1 MNRKQYIIEQVKKA
15 EKPESTSDYIDRLQ
29 GYADFVGLIPG
40 VGDVVDLASAG
51 VDVLQGQYG
60 DAAFRGAAAL
70 PLVGSAIGI
79 GGKAKKALGL
89 ASIAAPAA
97 GGVMRALQPDDAT
110 DNTAEDDGRAEV
122 QKAVKQKTAQL
133 DQKPEKPE
141 EAESDEEESKFD
153 VSSMYNTRLISH
165 APLQQFRSLQTNSF
179 QQELDNTTDMLTES
193 IVRRGAE
200 ALTNLMKK
208 ITGRGGKKAGKETAE
223 ETAEETAKRLAREK
237 AEEAAEKAAKAAKP
251 RPVTTALKYGTG
263 AGLPA
268 LGLLSAGIAAPALLG
283 GMFGAGGED
292 AGGQPLVPGSGQQ
305 GAGEDSGMGAIGS
318 VVDRLTSAYGYI
330 PGFNP
335 AGLAIQ
341 TLGKRVGAV

>member
-1 MNRKQYIIEQVKKA
+1 MNRKQYITEQVKKA

-29 GYADFVGLIPG
+29 GYADFAGLIPG
-40 VGDVVDLASAG
+40 VGDVLDIGSAL
-51 VDVLQGQYG
+51 VDVAQGQYG

-70 PLVGSAIGI
+70 PLVGSAIGA
-79 GGKAKKALGL
+79 GKGVKRALGL

-97 GGVMRALQPDDAT
+97 GGVMRALQPDDA
-110 DNTAEDDGRAEV
+110 AGDGGREEV
-122 QKAVKQKTAQL
+122 QKAVKQNTAQL
-133 DQKPEKPE
+133 DQKAEKPE
-141 EAESDEEESKFD
+141 EAESDEDQSKFD
-153 VSSMYNTRLISH
+153 VSSMFNTRLISH

-200 ALTNLMKK
+200 AITDLMKK
-208 ITGRGGKKAGKETAE
+208 ITGKGGKKASSETAE
-223 ETAEETAKRLAREK
+223 EAAERAAR
-237 AEEAAEKAAKAAKP
+237 EAAEKAAKAAKP
-251 RPVTTALKYGTG
+251 KPVRTALKYGTG
-263 AGLPA
+263 AGLGS
-268 LGLLSAGIAAPALLG
+268 LGLLAAGIGAPALLG

-305 GAGEDSGMGAIGS
+305 GGEASGMGAIGS

>member
-70 PLVGSAIGI
+70 PLVGSAIGV

-89 ASIAAPAA
+89 ASIAAPAV
-97 GGVMRALQPDDAT
+97 GGVMRALQPDDAAG
-110 DNTAEDDGRAEV
+110 DGGRAEV
-122 QKAVKQKTAQL
+122 QKAVKQNTAQL

-153 VSSMYNTRLISH
+153 VSSMFNTRLISH

-208 ITGRGGKKAGKETAE
+208 ITGRGGKKAGKKAGTETAE
-223 ETAEETAKRLAREK
+223 EAAERAAR
-237 AEEAAEKAAKAAKP
+237 EAAEKAAKAAKP

-292 AGGQPLVPGSGQQ
+292 VGGQPLVPGSGQR

>member
-1 MNRKQYIIEQVKKA
+1 MNRKQYILEQVKKA
-15 EKPESTSDYIDRLQ
+15 EKPESPSDYIDRLQ

-40 VGDVVDLASAG
+40 IGDVVDIGSAL
-51 VDVLQGQYG
+51 VDVAQGQYG

-70 PLVGSAIGI
+70 PIVGSAIGL

-97 GGVMRALQPDDAT
+97 GGVMRALQPDD
-110 DNTAEDDGRAEV
+110 TAGDGGRAEV

-165 APLQQFRSLQTNSF
+165 APLQQFRSLQVASF
-179 QQELDNTTDMLTES
+179 QHSLDNTTDVLTES
-193 IVRRGAE
+193 IIKRGAE
-200 ALTNLMKK
+200 YATDLIKKLTGK
-208 ITGRGGKKAGKETAE
+208 GGKKAGE
-223 ETAEETAKRLAREK
+223 EGS
-237 AEEAAEKAAKAAKP
+237 EAAAKAAKP
-251 RPVTTALKYGTG
+251 KPIRTALKVGTG
-263 AGLPA
+263 AGLSSAA
-268 LGLLSAGIAAPALLG
+268 LLGAGIAAPALLG
-283 GMFGAGGED
+283 GMFGAGGGVD

-305 GAGEDSGMGAIGS
+305 GAGDSGMGAVGS

>member
-1 MNRKQYIIEQVKKA
+1 MNRKQYILEQVKKA
-15 EKPESTSDYIDRLQ
+15 EKPESPSDYIDKLQ

-40 VGDVVDLASAG
+40 IGDVVDIGSAL
-51 VDVLQGQYG
+51 VDVAQGQYG

-153 VSSMYNTRLISH
+153 VSSMFNTRLISH

-193 IVRRGAE
+193 IVKRGAE

-237 AEEAAEKAAKAAKP
+237 AEKAAKP

-268 LGLLSAGIAAPALLG
+268 LGLLGAGIAAPALLG

-305 GAGEDSGMGAIGS
+305 GGEASGMGAIGS